1 MLEFFALTHL
11 LVRFVVDLDMGPT
24 TFLPGTATFECHE
37 SFTGNMAERD
47 ELLGKHEYRRSV
59 LKKGDAAV
67 MDSRTLHFGGPNV
80 SDKRRVL
87 IYFTIRNPLY
97 VGEYPPEGSLW
108 PSLST
113 MTTKDFV

>member
-1 MLEFFALTHL
+1 
-11 LVRFVVDLDMGPT
+11 
-24 TFLPGTATFECHE
+24 
-37 SFTGNMAERD
+37 MAERD

-67 MDSRTLHFGGPNV
+67 MDSRTWHFGGPNV

-87 IYFTIRNPLY
+87 LYFTIRNPLY
-97 VGEYPPEGSLW
+97 VGEYPPGGSLW

-113 MTTKDFV
+113 MTTKDFFLGS